1 VQEAQP
7 RSEAPRKARA
17 SILDASVQPH
27 GYVSISARLTAV
39 VVVLLG
45 LAYVLVDQPARLHA
59 EDGWIEWLSVG
70 CWAIGLIVC
79 LASLR
84 RHDRPLDRMV
94 FAWLAWLSL
103 LAATRELDL
112 HVLLNPQHL
121 GALGVRYRLSWF
133 LASDAGSALRVGWL
147 ALFVGLG
154 LSLVAPLAALRHS
167 IGHLARRG
175 DTAIGLFALAIAG
188 LVAGWAC
195 DDLLRGV
202 GHVEVRQACEETCE
216 LLGSLFFL
224 AAVWCLSRK
233 PYSNRCQTKG

>member
-1 VQEAQP
+1 V
-7 RSEAPRKARA
+7 
-17 SILDASVQPH
+17 
-27 GYVSISARLTAV
+27 RLAAWLTVIAV
-39 VVVLLG
+39 TLLG
-45 LAYVLVDQPARLHA
+45 LAYLLVDQPAQLHA

-70 CWAIGLIVC
+70 FWTISLVAC
-79 LASLR
+79 LAGVR
-84 RHDRPLDRMV
+84 RHARPLDRMV

-121 GALGVRYRLSWF
+121 GGLGVRYRLSWF
-133 LASDAGSALRVGWL
+133 LAIDENLALRIGWL

-167 IGHLARRG
+167 IRHLVSRG
-175 DTAIGLFALAIAG
+175 DTAVGLFGLAMVALLG
-188 LVAGWAC
+188 GWAC

-202 GHVEVRQACEETCE
+202 GHVQLRQACEETFE

-224 AAVWCLSRK
+224 TAIWCLLRK
-233 PYSNRCQTKG
+233 PYSNRCQTEG